1 LTILP
6 GAYILSF
13 IRTIEEMPTE
23 AHRTFKDALY
33 AQFARIGH
41 AVSTPKRIEMLDLL
55 GQSERT
61 VADLA
66 DLTATPV
73 KNTSAHLRALRAAGL
88 VETRKDGPR
97 VFYRLAG
104 DGVHEFLRELQSL
117 AHTRLADVERVTQQ
131 YLDGRDELEPISGR
145 ELERRIREGDVTVI
159 DVRPREEYEAGHITG
174 ALSVPVEDLKR
185 GRSAPPKS
193 REVVAY
199 CRGRYCVYAVEAVT
213 LLRKR
218 GYRAR
223 RLVDGLPGWR
233 DEGRKVAVGSSV

>member
-1 LTILP
+1 
-6 GAYILSF
+6 
-13 IRTIEEMPTE
+13 MPD

-41 AVSTPKRIEMLDLL
+41 AVSTPKRIEILDLL

-66 DLTATPV
+66 ELTATPV
-73 KNTSAHLRALRAAGL
+73 KNTSAHLRALRTAGL
-88 VETRKDGPR
+88 VETTKDGQH
-97 VFYRLAG
+97 VVYRLA
-104 DGVHEFLRELQSL
+104 DERVHEFLRELQGL
-117 AHTRLADVERVTQQ
+117 AHARLADVERVTQL
-131 YLDGRDELEPISGR
+131 YLDGRDELEPVSAR
-145 ELERRIREGDVTVI
+145 ELERRMREGDVTVI
-159 DVRPREEYEAGHITG
+159 DVRPREEYEAGHIPG
-174 ALSVPVEDLKR
+174 ALSVPVKQLKR
-185 GRSAPPKS
+185 GRAAPPKS

-223 RLVDGLPGWR
+223 RLLDGLPGWR
-233 DEGRKVAVGSSV
+233 DGGGKVAAGA

>member
-1 LTILP
+1 M
-6 GAYILSF
+6 SVD
-13 IRTIEEMPTE
+13 

-41 AVSTPKRIEMLDLL
+41 AVSTPKRIEILDLL
-55 GQSERT
+55 GQAERT

-66 DLTATPV
+66 ELTATPV
-73 KNTSAHLRALRAAGL
+73 KNTSAHLRALRTAGL
-88 VETRKDGPR
+88 VETRKDGPH
-97 VFYRLAG
+97 VFYRLA
-104 DGVHEFLRELQSL
+104 DERVHKFLRELQRL
-117 AHTRLADVERVTQQ
+117 AHARLADVERVTQL
-131 YLDGRDELEPISGR
+131 YLDGRDELEPVSAR

-159 DVRPREEYEAGHITG
+159 DVRPREEYEAGHIPG
-174 ALSVPVEDLKR
+174 ALSVPVDQLKR
-185 GRSAPPKS
+185 GRAAVPKA

-223 RLVDGLPGWR
+223 RLLDGLPGWR
-233 DEGRKVAVGSSV
+233 GEGHKVAAGA

>member
-1 LTILP
+1 
-6 GAYILSF
+6 
-13 IRTIEEMPTE
+13 MPADT
-23 AHRTFKDALY
+23 HRNFKDALY

-55 GQSERT
+55 GQAERT

-66 DLTATPV
+66 ELTATPV

-88 VETRKDGPR
+88 VETRKDGPH
-97 VFYRLAG
+97 VFYRLA
-104 DGVHEFLRELQSL
+104 DEHVHEFLRELQSL
-117 AHTRLADVERVTQQ
+117 AHARLADVERVTRL
-131 YLDGRDELEPISGR
+131 YLDGRDELEPVSAR

-174 ALSVPVEDLKR
+174 ALSVPVDQLKR
-185 GRSAPPKS
+185 DRSSPPKS

-223 RLVDGLPGWR
+223 RLVDGLPSWR
-233 DEGRKVAVGSSV
+233 DEGRKVAIGS

>member
-1 LTILP
+1 MTTDP
-6 GAYILSF
+6 
-13 IRTIEEMPTE
+13 R
-23 AHRTFKDALY
+23 RFKDGLY

-41 AVSTPKRIEMLDLL
+41 AVSTPKRIELLDLL
-55 GQSERT
+55 AQAERT

-66 DLTATPV
+66 ELTATPI
-73 KNTSAHLRALRAAGL
+73 KNTSAHLKALRQAGL
-88 VETRKDGPR
+88 VETRKSGAF
-97 VFYRLAG
+97 VYYRLA
-104 DGVHEFLRELQSL
+104 DRDVHELVRQLQAV
-117 AHTRLADVERVTQQ
+117 AHARFAEVERMTQL
-131 YLDGRDELEPISGR
+131 YLDGRDDLEAVSAR

-159 DVRPREEYEAGHITG
+159 DVRPRAEYDAAHIPG
-174 ALSVPVEDLKR
+174 ALSAPIDQLKR
-185 GRSAPPKS
+185 GRADVPKA

-233 DEGRKVAVGSSV
+233 GAGHRIEEAS

>member
-1 LTILP
+1 
-6 GAYILSF
+6 
-13 IRTIEEMPTE
+13 MPTNS
-23 AHRTFKDALY
+23 HRTFKDALY
-33 AQFARIGH
+33 TQFARIGH

-66 DLTATPV
+66 KLTATPV

-88 VETRKDGPR
+88 VETRKEGQH
-97 VFYRLAG
+97 VFYRPAG
-104 DGVHEFLRELQSL
+104 EGVHEFLRELQTL
-117 AHTRLADVERVTQQ
+117 AHSRLADVERVTQL
-131 YLDGRDELEPISGR
+131 YLDGRDELEPVSAR

-174 ALSVPVEDLKR
+174 ALSVPVEELKH
-185 GRSAPPKS
+185 GRSSPPKS

-233 DEGRKVAVGSSV
+233 AEGRRVAVGA